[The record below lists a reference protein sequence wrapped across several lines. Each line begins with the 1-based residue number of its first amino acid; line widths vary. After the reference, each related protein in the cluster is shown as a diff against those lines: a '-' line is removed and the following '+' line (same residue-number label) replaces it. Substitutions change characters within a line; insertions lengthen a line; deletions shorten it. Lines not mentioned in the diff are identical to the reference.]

1 VQEGWNRQ
9 RQRFGDSANQRGAGI
24 SSNAEMR
31 PADIRKFCTL
41 GATGQYVIQYRSGLI
56 ESLLQLQI
64 LFGSFGIQAQMRS

>member
-1 VQEGWNRQ
+1 
-9 RQRFGDSANQRGAGI
+9 
-24 SSNAEMR
+24 MR